1 MINRLLIV
9 GVGLIGGSVALC
21 LKKKGLVDT
30 VIGVGRG
37 KANLQLALKSGVI
50 DEVYDDIR
58 KPLGRVDVV
67 LIATPV
73 SQNESVLDGL
83 GWAIEDGAIIT
94 DAGSTKCDFANTS
107 RKLFPL
113 KMAHIIPAHPIA
125 GGEQSG
131 VQAAKADLF
140 HNKTVVI
147 TPLAENC
154 ESSINLVAELWE
166 NCGAKLAQMPPGIHD
181 RIFSSISHLPHLLAY
196 ALMSY
201 IGDKKNS
208 NELFKFTGAGFKDF
222 TRIAGS
228 SSEMWRDI
236 CLANS
241 QFISQDID
249 EFIKI
254 MGEIRES
261 LVSHDGDK
269 IIEFLDRAREAR
281 EKNIV
286 KSND

>member
-1 MINRLLIV
+1 
-9 GVGLIGGSVALC
+9 
-21 LKKKGLVDT
+21 
-30 VIGVGRG
+30 
-37 KANLQLALKSGVI
+37 
-50 DEVYDDIR
+50 
-58 KPLGRVDVV
+58 
-67 LIATPV
+67 
-73 SQNESVLDGL
+73 
-83 GWAIEDGAIIT
+83 
-94 DAGSTKCDFANTS
+94 
-107 RKLFPL
+107 
-113 KMAHIIPAHPIA
+113 
-125 GGEQSG
+125 
-131 VQAAKADLF
+131 
-140 HNKTVVI
+140 
-147 TPLAENC
+147 
-154 ESSINLVAELWE
+154 
-166 NCGAKLAQMPPGIHD
+166 
-181 RIFSSISHLPHLLAY
+181 
-196 ALMSY
+196 MSY